1 MDWLSGGTSS
11 SSGSAPAPRIK
22 YGSSKFTSAPR
33 TGAQAPL
40 APSTF
45 SNGGSSFSDISTA
58 ATTRAPPCASRASL
72 DDDASFFE
80 APRAAV
86 DADDALSAWSSSA
99 SAASGAEFV
108 ALLASAARALARAEV
123 GDARARRGA
132 ARPSA
137 RARLAAKLRG
147 RVGVVAEPAASVATA
162 PARTTVGAPRARATT
177 SSSTQSAAI
186 VAPASAPHRTA
197 DSDSDDDDVPLSFD
211 VDEERDLAE
220 RADALRAA
228 FRRASL
234 APAAFSRRS
243 TLGGAFGR
251 FSFAGDSGGGGGIAA
266 PLPSVAERAAA
277 AMAVADAAAAASS
290 LAVKPARKTMGGP
303 RRVLVNTA
311 SADALPSVASA
322 DALPSVA
329 LPSAPTP
336 PSAVQ
341 GALSSVLT
349 AVLEF
354 SSDSELRSVAPLV
367 ARSWGAVASTVLAL
381 RVARAGAGA
390 PRSRAWKSFLDVF
403 PWGAFLARGAYKSV
417 FRVWCSARRA
427 WEAVSVMDARAIA
440 ASGPAGAALV
450 ANEVTTACLASH
462 LVRTGVAPNFVTVHS
477 AFLHASTPVGGAWG
491 GAWAD
496 EGEGA
501 ASCPFSADLPGPPA
515 ARAALSDAS
524 SALADRAR
532 AALAHVARA
541 PRAVPVTR
549 HDASHLFIRQELC
562 VGGDV
567 ESYLRGL
574 ESGVAAAEAAVGGA
588 ARSTADAEGG
598 AFARSLAL
606 QMAFS
611 LYAARERLR
620 LRHGDVKL
628 LNYLLAAA
636 PPGEDRTLRYA
647 FGDRVFT
654 LELQSTRN
662 LIAKLADFGSSTTL
676 ENEGTVTPAH
686 WTTVENAP
694 PEFFVEGD
702 AAPAGFGADTWA
714 LGLCV
719 LHALVGAA
727 PYEEAMAGVT
737 APRAWARSLT
747 KEWTTGGAHAVL
759 HSVVGKEDEY
769 FSVLADTVWR
779 VAVLL
784 AGSGV
789 PPAPRTPAGAR
800 VHALIAV
807 LHDVGAAPPA
817 SLLPVKARK
826 EAVAAFARDTRAWS
840 LASGDAP
847 LLTRARRRAATTP
860 DLWLLLKSLLSW
872 DVSERPTMRAV
883 LESAAFAPL
892 ETSAVDANTFNFY
905 AGVPLAD
912 V

>member
-1 MDWLSGGTSS
+1 MDWLSGGTTS

-40 APSTF
+40 APSHF
-45 SNGGSSFSDISTA
+45 SNGGSSFPGISSA

-147 RVGVVAEPAASVATA
+147 RAGVVAEPAASVATA
-162 PARTTVGAPRARATT
+162 PARTTGGAARARATT

-186 VAPASAPHRTA
+186 VAPASAPPRMA
-197 DSDSDDDDVPLSFD
+197 DSDSDDDNVPLSFD
-211 VDEERDLAE
+211 VNEERDLAE

-228 FRRASL
+228 FRRVSL

-251 FSFAGDSGGGGGIAA
+251 LSLAGDAGGGGGIAA
-266 PLPSVAERAAA
+266 PPPSVAERAAA
-277 AMAVADAAAAASS
+277 AMAVADAAAAAAAAAAT

-303 RRVLVNTA
+303 RRVLVST
-311 SADALPSVASA
+311 ASA

-329 LPSAPTP
+329 LPPAPTP
-336 PSAVQ
+336 PSAAQ
-341 GALSSVLT
+341 EALSSVLT

-354 SSDSELRSVAPLV
+354 SSDAELRSVVPLV

-390 PRSRAWKSFLDVF
+390 PRSRAWKSFLEVF

-462 LVRTGVAPNFVTVHS
+462 LVRTRVAPNFVTVHS
-477 AFLHASTPVGGAWG
+477 AFLHASTPVGGAWAG
-491 GAWAD
+491 VWSD

-515 ARAALSDAS
+515 ARAAISDAS

-574 ESGVAAAEAAVGGA
+574 ESGVAAAEAAVDGA
-588 ARSTADAEGG
+588 ARNAADVEGG
-598 AFARSLAL
+598 AFARSLTF

-636 PPGEDRTLRYA
+636 PSAEERALRYA

-676 ENEGTVTPAH
+676 ENEGAVTPAH

-702 AAPAGFGADTWA
+702 GAPAGFGADTWA

-719 LHALVGAA
+719 LHALVGAV

-759 HSVVGKEDEY
+759 NSVVGKEDEY
-769 FSVLADTVWR
+769 YSVLADTVWR
-779 VAVLL
+779 IAVLL
-784 AGSGV
+784 RGSGV
-789 PPAPRTPAGAR
+789 PPAPRTNAGAR
-800 VHALIAV
+800 VHALIAL

-826 EAVAAFARDTRAWS
+826 EAVAAFAQDTRAWS

-847 LLTRARRRAATTP
+847 LLVRARRRAATTP
-860 DLWLLLKSLLSW
+860 NLWSLLKSLLSW
-872 DVSERPTMRAV
+872 DASERPTMRAV

-892 ETSAVDANTFNFY
+892 ETSAADANTFNFY
-905 AGVPLAD
+905 GGMPLVD